1 MNSCMLSRP
10 IAVAKPI
17 RNKGFVSPTRALN
30 GAGFFGRHGPITRSL
45 SSRVRGVR
53 ASMVESYESSS
64 NFIKRMEQAW
74 LISQVILFLFFL
86 IFFRQNGKFVTSG
99 F

>member
-74 LISQVILFLFFL
+74 LISQVIVFIFSNFF
-86 IFFRQNGKFVTSG
+86 
-99 F
+99 